1 MSFLRERAIPAW
13 MRCVAIVVVIGAAAP
28 LSGQSRIHE
37 NAGPPSTERAA
48 ILAVVDSALSFITTG
63 KYAALADLM
72 LPEAQIYS
80 AREREGAIQYRM
92 RTAAQE
98 RHRLAGAAVVER
110 GFDAEVRVS
119 GPVAVVWLPYDLY
132 AEGRWSHCGIDIF
145 TMVRVGEAWRI
156 GNLTYSV
163 EQPPAC
169 RQHPAGPPPGNRSP

>member
-1 MSFLRERAIPAW
+1 
-13 MRCVAIVVVIGAAAP
+13 MRSAAIVAVIGAAAP
-28 LSGQSRIHE
+28 LHGQSRTPE
-37 NAGPPSTERAA
+37 NAPPASAGRAA
-48 ILAVVDSALSFITTG
+48 ILAVVDSALNFITTG

-80 AREREGAIQYRM
+80 AREREGVVQYRM
-92 RTAAQE
+92 RTAAEE
-98 RHRLAGAAVVER
+98 RQRPAGAAIVER
-110 GFDAEVRVS
+110 GFDSEVRLS

-132 AEGRWSHCGIDIF
+132 AGGRWSHCGIDIF

-169 RQHPAGPPPGNRSP
+169 RQHPAGPPPGIQSP